1 MKHRGNKTAE
11 YQERPGLSATSRSHD
26 HLRSPDYVIFPKV
39 FSTAHVFLP
48 SPINVASW
56 VRALIA
62 RENRGG
68 QGAKSADFCLDG
80 LFNLHS
86 E

>member
-1 MKHRGNKTAE
+1 MKHRGSKTAE
-11 YQERPGLSATSRSHD
+11 YHKRPGLSAISQSHD
-26 HLRSPDYVIFPKV
+26 HLRSPDYVIFPKI
-39 FSTAHVFLP
+39 FLTAHVFFP

-68 QGAKSADFCLDG
+68 K
-80 LFNLHS
+80 
-86 E
+86 